1 MSESIND
8 GEGILYIV
16 ATPIGNLEDI
26 TFRAIRMLKEV
37 NLVAAEDTR
46 RTRKLLNAYEIPT
59 PLISLH
65 EHNEKE
71 KSLLIIARIKSGMNV
86 AYVTDA
92 GTPCISDPGHHLVK
106 MAQTENIRVIP
117 IPGSSAVTASLS
129 VSGFS
134 ADNFVF
140 YGFLPAKGNKRR
152 QFLEEVKNEEK
163 TIVVYESPVR
173 YLTALQ
179 DMYDVLGDRE
189 IVIARELTKIFEEI
203 KYGKISKFL
212 NSNAQGKTKGEFT
225 IILKGKEK
233 EPIAV
238 TVEETEKK
246 LLQLWKNKKVSLR
259 DAVAEVVQQTGL
271 SRKKVY
277 DLAIKLR
284 DGWT

>member
-1 MSESIND
+1 
-8 GEGILYIV
+8 
-16 ATPIGNLEDI
+16 
-26 TFRAIRMLKEV
+26 
-37 NLVAAEDTR
+37 
-46 RTRKLLNAYEIPT
+46 
-59 PLISLH
+59 
-65 EHNEKE
+65 
-71 KSLLIIARIKSGMNV
+71 
-86 AYVTDA
+86 
-92 GTPCISDPGHHLVK
+92 
-106 MAQTENIRVIP
+106 
-117 IPGSSAVTASLS
+117 
-129 VSGFS
+129 
-134 ADNFVF
+134 
-140 YGFLPAKGNKRR
+140 
-152 QFLEEVKNEEK
+152 
-163 TIVVYESPVR
+163 
-173 YLTALQ
+173 
-179 DMYDVLGDRE
+179 MYDVLGDRE